1 MLEHHPLIK
10 EFPELKDQIHNI
22 KTDHHV
28 SKQMK
33 HYEEL
38 DKEVYNLESS
48 GKFEDAQLENVK
60 KQRLELKDAIYKALI
75 K

>member
-10 EFPELKDQIHNI
+10 EFPELKNEIHNI
-22 KTDHHV
+22 KADHHV

-38 DKEVYNLESS
+38 DKEVYNLEST
-48 GKFEDAQLENVK
+48 GKFDDNHLEDLK
-60 KQRLELKDAIYKALI
+60 KQRLELKDSIYKALI

>member
-10 EFPELKDQIHNI
+10 EFPELKAQIHNI
-22 KTDHHV
+22 KADHHV

-33 HYEEL
+33 QYEDL
-38 DKEVYNLESS
+38 DKEVFNLEST
-48 GKFEDAQLENVK
+48 GKFEDVRLEDLK
-60 KQRLELKDAIYKALI
+60 KQRLELKDSIYKALI